1 MKKYNLKR
9 FLASLLAVLMLASV
23 TGVSPAVFAEDV
35 GSTPPSQEET
45 VKPVLKE
52 KTDAAVEVIIKG
64 DTDVKDALAKALL
77 ANYAELTKE
86 QIAAIDWQYECE
98 GSGKHDKAGV
108 ISNTAWGPVDKQFT
122 SIKTVKVIAWDVDIT
137 CYHNPLAAQKN
148 DKTFKVCIG
157 SDTAN
162 YREITKVDKY
172 STTLVLKEN
181 ASITYNMDAK
191 VMKQDIFDNAI
202 DWEKSSLPTK
212 ETLKVSDFT
221 FDYKALPTVI
231 DNLGLDTNLDKLKGF
246 APIEGGKGSD
256 FLNMTLSYPQMGA
269 DEENYQVIRVKFN
282 GADDYKASKEVTGDL
297 MVKKADVKVTIN
309 EPLKIMYAGEKI
321 DAATYVSTDPVDE
334 ALDIY
339 IVYVGVNT
347 NKQTT
352 VYLQVTGT
360 KEEFV
365 NGVNALLTYFGLPS
379 LNDGMTVGQVKE
391 VLNKALSKVDN
402 KLTEFIVNGIL
413 KDYGLT
419 YQNLKDLVN
428 ALNNIKIADNLLFA
442 IGSPAHAGQYFATA
456 LAINDNYNTGV
467 SMPGSVTV
475 LKNWKNIKLEKNPVL
490 NSGDKA
496 NTITV
501 SQADALKAGN
511 NLCILTKKGNALDST
526 SAGSIH
532 YWFTGV
538 GKFYAK
544 STMPTAP
551 GKYIVTASVR
561 GGDFFA
567 FPKTFVFTIV
577 ADPTPEVTPET

>member
-35 GSTPPSQEET
+35 GSTLSSQEET
-45 VKPVLKE
+45 VEPVLKD

-64 DTDVKDALAKALL
+64 STDVKDALAKALL

-86 QIAAIDWQYECE
+86 QISAIDWQYECVGYRKLDAAHTTPSDPKW
-98 GSGKHDKAGV
+98 GSINGFKSDGGILGDYIYA
-108 ISNTAWGPVDKQFT
+108 A
-122 SIKTVKVIAWDVDIT
+122 
-137 CYHNPLAAQKN
+137 LAAQKN

-181 ASITYNMDAK
+181 ASITYNMEAAK
-191 VMKQDIFDNAI
+191 EKEAI
-202 DWEKSSLPTK
+202 VANVIDYEKSVLPAGTTAADFTVERKGGLGWGLVWDKIPDARLDAGENQTIRIKYNGNDTYKATDEVKATINVAKATVKVSVTPISKIYAGEEIDRSTFYTLNPNDPELDVYIFFVGVNSNK
-212 ETLKVSDFT
+212 ETCVNIKLSEDQEKLINSISDAQIEYLKYNEADTIRGKLNNGIT
-221 FDYKALPTVI
+221 FGELKDIINGIVTNKAIMGALEL
-231 DNLGLDTNLDKLKGF
+231 LGYDTEAIKNIVTALDKLTSL
-246 APIEGGKGSD
+246 SD
-256 FLNMTLSYPQMGA
+256 DT
-269 DEENYQVIRVKFN
+269 VI
-282 GADDYKASKEVTGDL
+282 
-297 MVKKADVKVTIN
+297 
-309 EPLKIMYAGEKI
+309 
-321 DAATYVSTDPVDE
+321 
-334 ALDIY
+334 
-339 IVYVGVNT
+339 
-347 NKQTT
+347 
-352 VYLQVTGT
+352 
-360 KEEFV
+360 
-365 NGVNALLTYFGLPS
+365 
-379 LNDGMTVGQVKE
+379 
-391 VLNKALSKVDN
+391 
-402 KLTEFIVNGIL
+402 
-413 KDYGLT
+413 
-419 YQNLKDLVN
+419 
-428 ALNNIKIADNLLFA
+428 A
-442 IGSPAHAGQYFATA
+442 IGTPAHAGVYVATA
-456 LAINDNYNTGV
+456 VAVGKNYETGTGT
-467 SMPGSVTV
+467 GSLIV
-475 LKNWKNIKLEKNPVL
+475 LKNWKGIKLEKNPVL

-511 NLCILTKKGNALDST
+511 NLCILTKEGEPLNSA